1 MKNSKLSI
9 IFSIAFHLLLGGFP
23 AVAATPESKTLAE
36 ELISDGARIHSYFQ
50 DGKLNYGDII
60 ENDFSVLYKHRP
72 NWCAYVRVEV
82 KNVSEVV
89 AVVEKVGEL
98 TNGCIKFLGCE
109 AFFDDGKVSLEDL
122 EKIGFDRLKK
132 CLPSYEKLRVTDSV
146 RTLEKAIEI
155 REKFGRNVIVEGF
168 NGFFVKGEVSLEDL
182 EKVGVDKLEKWL
194 PFYEKLRVTDS
205 VLTLEEA
212 VKIRERF
219 GKNVIVPGF
228 DPFFEI
234 IFGKKCEIS
243 WNQLQGINEEY
254 QERNVSEL
262 REELE
267 KQKRYEPLMVTGVTT
282 LELAMM
288 ILPRFNVQHYTH
300 DWVVT
305 DYKHPLF
312 TTEMGE
318 ISRAEKDSLPS
329 ELWKRYKERYPWTKV
344 IEPEGWVEAYL
355 KTS

>member
-50 DGKLNYGDII
+50 DGKLKYGDII

-72 NWCAYVRVEV
+72 NWCTYVRVEV
-82 KNVSEVV
+82 KNVSEAV

-98 TNGCIKFLGCE
+98 TSGCIKFLGCE
-109 AFFDDGKVSLEDL
+109 AFFEDGKVSLEDL
-122 EKIGFDRLKK
+122 EKNGFHRLKK
-132 CLPSYEKLRVTDSV
+132 CLPYIRISFADSV

-168 NGFFVKGEVSLEDL
+168 
-182 EKVGVDKLEKWL
+182 
-194 PFYEKLRVTDS
+194 
-205 VLTLEEA
+205 
-212 VKIRERF
+212 
-219 GKNVIVPGF
+219 

-234 IFGKKCEIS
+234 IFGNKCEIS

-254 QERNVSEL
+254 QERIVSEL

-300 DWVVT
+300 NWVVT

-318 ISRAEKDSLPS
+318 ISRAEKDRLPS